1 MGVIDWLEW
10 LAVLTTCASLG
21 TLIVVSRL
29 RRRSA
34 PSPAQAPGQW
44 PWRQFGLPMPLPEET
59 RARALVLLGEGRMAD
74 AARVIQE
81 DTGLELEA
89 AERHVV
95 NMLAAARIR
104 ANVDDPW
111 PDDQLADRVG
121 ELVDAGHTE
130 RAILLIRGE
139 TGMSH
144 ADAENWMHEL
154 MARDADQEE
163 GRER

>member
-1 MGVIDWLEW
+1 
-10 LAVLTTCASLG
+10 
-21 TLIVVSRL
+21 
-29 RRRSA
+29 
-34 PSPAQAPGQW
+34 
-44 PWRQFGLPMPLPEET
+44 MPLPEET
-59 RARALVLLGEGRMAD
+59 RARALVLLGEGRTAD

-81 DTGLELEA
+81 DTGLEFEA

-104 ANVDDPW
+104 TNGDPW

-121 ELVDAGHTE
+121 ALVDAGHTE

-144 ADAENWMHEL
+144 ADAESWMHEL
-154 MARDADQEE
+154 MARDADQGE

>member
-10 LAVLTTCASLG
+10 LAVLTTFASLG
-21 TLIVVSRL
+21 TLIVLSRL
-29 RRRSA
+29 GRRSA
-34 PSPAQAPGQW
+34 PSPAQAPDQW

-59 RARALVLLGEGRMAD
+59 RARALVLLGEGRTAD

-81 DTGLELEA
+81 DTGLEFEA

-104 ANVDDPW
+104 TNGDPW

-121 ELVDAGHTE
+121 ALVDAGHTE

-144 ADAENWMHEL
+144 ADAESWMHEL
-154 MARDADQEE
+154 MARDADQGE